1 MKRVCQLVLVFCM
14 FAFAWEIAAG
24 NFSAT
29 LLVQSE
35 AVDDQTL
42 RLGMAAGGTAG
53 YDVGLDVFAPPAPQ
67 EPVNLDA
74 YFPVSHP
81 LITRLST
88 DYRAVSDRA
97 VYTFKVRA
105 DNDPFTLSWDVS
117 TIPDNFT
124 HIQLSQKSPLV
135 PNPVDMRNQ
144 MSLEL
149 DPIASSYYVFEIVLF
164 QNHVAFTVQS
174 QNPEVDRQ
182 TLWLGMAVGGY
193 GWL

>member
-1 MKRVCQLVLVFCM
+1 MKNGYKTALVLCM
-14 FAFAWEIAAG
+14 FAFALEIAAAG

-42 RLGMAAGGTAG
+42 RLGMAVGGTDG

-81 LITRLST
+81 LVTRLST

-97 VYTFKVRA
+97 AYTLKVRA
-105 DNDPFTLSWDVS
+105 DKDPFTLSWDVS
-117 TIPDNFT
+117 TVPDNST
-124 HIQLSQKSPLV
+124 YIQLIQKSPTIL
-135 PNPVDMRNQ
+135 NPIDMR
-144 MSLEL
+144 SRESVEL
-149 DPIASSYYVFEIVLF
+149 DSIADSYYVFEIVLL
-164 QNHVAFTVQS
+164 QNHENVQLS
-174 QNPEVDRQ
+174 YALLVD
-182 TLWLGMAVGGY
+182 
-193 GWL
+193 